1 MNALGGFSHDELLRY
16 SRHFLLP
23 QVGVEGQRRLRD
35 ASVLVVGAGGLGA
48 PVLQYLA
55 AAGVGKLGVVDFDRV
70 ELSNLQRQVIHRTV
84 DVGRL
89 KVDSARDAVRALN
102 PDVELITW
110 NDRLTS
116 ANALE
121 RIGAFDV
128 VVDGSDNFPTR
139 YLVND
144 ACVLTGTPL
153 VSAAIFRFEGQAS
166 VFATADGPCYRCLH
180 PEPPPP
186 DLVPS
191 CAEGGV
197 LGVLPGIMG
206 SIEALE
212 AIKLIT
218 GAGEGLAGR
227 LLLLDALTMKVRE
240 VALRRDPACPACG
253 EHRTVTELIDYE
265 AFCGVGSASERGDDE
280 IEPGELRRV
289 LDGDGAPLVVD
300 VRQPHEIAVEPFPD
314 ALPIPLDQ
322 LPGRLGEIDPHR
334 AVVAV
339 CQRGQRSRRAVELL
353 RAAGFAN
360 AKSLRG
366 GMQTWE
372 ATSGAAG
379 RPPAGATQK

>member
-1 MNALGGFSHDELLRY
+1 MGSLDGFSHDELLRY

-23 QVGVEGQRRLRD
+23 EIGVDGQRLLND

-55 AAGVGKLGVVDFDRV
+55 AAGVGRLGIVDFDRV
-70 ELSNLQRQVIHRTV
+70 ELSNLQRQVIHRTS
-84 DVGRL
+84 DIGRL
-89 KVDSARDAVRALN
+89 KVESAREAVVAIN
-102 PDVELITW
+102 PGVEVTTW
-110 NDRLTS
+110 DDQLTS

-121 RIGAFDV
+121 RIAAHDV

-166 VFATADGPCYRCLH
+166 VFATPDGPCYRCLH

-218 GAGEGLAGR
+218 GAGNGLAGR

-240 VALRRDPACPACG
+240 VTLRRDLACPACG
-253 EHRTVTELIDYE
+253 ESRTVTELIDYE
-265 AFCGVGSASERGDDE
+265 AFCGVGSGDVPSEVE
-280 IEPGELRRV
+280 IEPDDLRRQ
-289 LDGDGAPLVVD
+289 LGNGRDPLVVD
-300 VRQPHEIAVEPFPD
+300 VRQPHEVVVEPFPG
-314 ALPIPLDQ
+314 ALTIPLDQ
-322 LPGRLGEIDPHR
+322 LPSRLSEVDPHR

-353 RAAGFAN
+353 RAAGYSDAR
-360 AKSLRG
+360 SLRG
-366 GMQTWE
+366 GVEEWRVG
-372 ATSGAAG
+372 SG
-379 RPPAGATQK
+379 K

>member
-1 MNALGGFSHDELLRY
+1 MERGLSSLDGFSHDELLRY

-23 QVGVEGQRRLRD
+23 EIGVEGQRRLRD
-35 ASVLVVGAGGLGA
+35 AGVLVVGAGGLGA

-55 AAGVGKLGVVDFDRV
+55 AAGVGRIGIVDFDRV
-70 ELSNLQRQVIHRTV
+70 ELSNLQRQVIHGTE
-84 DVGRL
+84 DVGRK
-89 KVDSARDAVRALN
+89 KVESAREAVLAIN
-102 PDVELITW
+102 PGVNVTTGD
-110 NDRLTS
+110 DQLTS

-121 RIGAFDV
+121 RVAAHDA

-166 VFATADGPCYRCLH
+166 VFATSDGPCYRCLH

-218 GAGEGLAGR
+218 GAGKGLAGR
-227 LLLLDALTMKVRE
+227 LLLLDALTMKLRE
-240 VALRRDPACPACG
+240 VTLRRDPACPACG
-253 EHRTVTELIDYE
+253 ENRTVTELIDYE
-265 AFCGVGSASERGDDE
+265 AFCGVGSGTDRNEDE
-280 IEPGELRRV
+280 IEPAELRR
-289 LDGDGAPLVVD
+289 LLGNGLSPLVVD
-300 VRQPHEIAVEPFPD
+300 VRQPHEVAVEPFPG
-314 ALPIPLDQ
+314 ALTIPLDL
-322 LPGRLGEIDPHR
+322 LPSRLSEVDPHR

-353 RAAGFAN
+353 RAAGFGDVR
-360 AKSLRG
+360 SLRG
-366 GMQTWE
+366 GVVEWK
-372 ATSGAAG
+372 AGSG
-379 RPPAGATQK
+379 K

>member
-1 MNALGGFSHDELLRY
+1 MSSLEGFSHDELLRY

-23 QVGVEGQRRLRD
+23 EIGVEGQRRLRD

-55 AAGVGKLGVVDFDRV
+55 AAGVGRLGVVDFDRV
-70 ELSNLQRQVIHRTV
+70 DLSNLQRQVIHGTA

-89 KVDSARDAVRALN
+89 KVESAREAVLALN
-102 PDVELITW
+102 PGIQVTTW
-110 NDRLTS
+110 DDQLAS
-116 ANALE
+116 GNALE
-121 RIGAFDV
+121 RVAAHDV

-186 DLVPS
+186 GLVPS

-218 GAGEGLAGR
+218 GAGSGLAGR

-253 EHRTVTELIDYE
+253 ENRTVTELIDYE
-265 AFCGVGSASERGDDE
+265 AFCGVGSGDRHAEDE
-280 IEPGELRRV
+280 IEPEALRI
-289 LDGDGAPLVVD
+289 LLGNGGDPVVVD
-300 VRQPHEIAVEPFPD
+300 VRQPHEVAVEPFPG

-322 LPGRLGEIDPHR
+322 LPSRLAEVDPHR
-334 AVVAV
+334 PVVAV
-339 CQRGQRSRRAVELL
+339 CQRGQRSRRAVQLL
-353 RAAGFAN
+353 RAAGFAD
-360 AKSLRG
+360 ARSLRG
-366 GMQTWE
+366 GMEEWKVNGE
-372 ATSGAAG
+372 
-379 RPPAGATQK
+379 K

>member
-1 MNALGGFSHDELLRY
+1 MNALNGFSHDELLRY

-23 QVGVEGQRRLRD
+23 QVGIEGQRRLRA

-55 AAGVGKLGVVDFDRV
+55 AAGVGKLGIVDFDRV
-70 ELSNLQRQVIHRTV
+70 ELSNLQRQVIHGTA

-89 KVDSARDAVRALN
+89 KVDSARDAIRALN
-102 PDVELITW
+102 PDVEVTTW
-110 NDRLTS
+110 DDRLTS

-121 RIGAFDV
+121 RIGVFDV

-166 VFATADGPCYRCLH
+166 VFATAGGPCYRCLH

-218 GAGEGLAGR
+218 CAGEGLAGR

-253 EHRTVTELIDYE
+253 EHRTVTGLIDYE
-265 AFCGVGSASERGDDE
+265 AFCGVGSSGAAGEDE
-280 IEPGELRRV
+280 IDPDELQRMLGGSGGPV
-289 LDGDGAPLVVD
+289 VVD
-300 VRQPHEIAVEPFPD
+300 VRQAHEVAVEPFPG
-314 ALPIPLDQ
+314 ALAIPLDE

-334 AVVAV
+334 AVVTV

-353 RAAGFAN
+353 RAAGFGEVR
-360 AKSLRG
+360 SLRG
-366 GMQTWE
+366 GVEKCRRGDSNPHGLAPT
-372 ATSGAAG
+372 A
-379 RPPAGATQK
+379 P

>member
-1 MNALGGFSHDELLRY
+1 MNELGGFSHDELLRY

-23 QVGVEGQRRLRD
+23 QVGVEGQRRLRN

-70 ELSNLQRQVIHRTV
+70 ELSNLQRQVIHRTA

-110 NDRLTS
+110 SDRLTS

-227 LLLLDALTMKVRE
+227 LLLLDALTMRVRE

-265 AFCGVGSASERGDDE
+265 AFCGVGTGSERGDDE

-353 RAAGFAN
+353 RAAGFGS

-366 GMQTWE
+366 GMQKWE

-379 RPPAGATQK
+379 RPPADATQK

>member
-1 MNALGGFSHDELLRY
+1 MSSLDGFSHDELLRY

-23 QVGVEGQRRLRD
+23 EIGVEGQRRLRD
-35 ASVLVVGAGGLGA
+35 AGVLVVGAGGLGA

-55 AAGVGKLGVVDFDRV
+55 AAGVGRIGIVDFDRV
-70 ELSNLQRQVIHRTV
+70 ELSNLQRQVIHGTE
-84 DVGRL
+84 DVGRK
-89 KVDSARDAVRALN
+89 KVESAREAVLAIN
-102 PDVELITW
+102 PGVNVTTW
-110 NDRLTS
+110 DDQLTS

-121 RIGAFDV
+121 RVAAHDV

-166 VFATADGPCYRCLH
+166 VFATSDGPCYRCLH

-218 GAGEGLAGR
+218 GAGKGLAGR
-227 LLLLDALTMKVRE
+227 LLLLDALTMKLRE
-240 VALRRDPACPACG
+240 VTLRRDPACPACG
-253 EHRTVTELIDYE
+253 ENRTVTELIDYE
-265 AFCGVGSASERGDDE
+265 AFCGVGSGTDRNEDE
-280 IEPGELRRV
+280 IEPAELRR
-289 LDGDGAPLVVD
+289 LLGIGLSPLVVD
-300 VRQPHEIAVEPFPD
+300 VRQPHEVAVEPFPG
-314 ALPIPLDQ
+314 ALTIPLDL
-322 LPGRLGEIDPHR
+322 LPSRLSEVDPHR

-353 RAAGFAN
+353 RAAGFGDVR
-360 AKSLRG
+360 SLRG
-366 GMQTWE
+366 GVVEWK
-372 ATSGAAG
+372 AGSG
-379 RPPAGATQK
+379 K

>member
-1 MNALGGFSHDELLRY
+1 MNTLDGFSHDQLLRY

-35 ASVLVVGAGGLGA
+35 ARVLVVGAGGLGA

-55 AAGVGKLGVVDFDRV
+55 AAGVGTLGVVDFDRV
-70 ELSNLQRQVIHRTV
+70 ELSNLQRQVIHSTA

-89 KVDSARDAVRALN
+89 KVDSAREAIRALN
-102 PDVELITW
+102 PDVEVTTW
-110 NDRLTS
+110 DDRLTS

-121 RIGAFDV
+121 RIASFDV

-166 VFATADGPCYRCLH
+166 VFATANGPCYRCLH

-240 VALRRDPACPACG
+240 VELRRDPACPACG
-253 EHRTVTELIDYE
+253 EHRTVTGLIDYE
-265 AFCGVGSASERGDDE
+265 AFCGVGSASEAGEDE
-280 IEPGELRRV
+280 IESEDLRKM
-289 LDGDGAPLVVD
+289 LAGNGGPLVVD
-300 VRQPHEIAVEPFPD
+300 VRQPHEVAVEPFPG
-314 ALPIPLDQ
+314 ALAIPLDQ
-322 LPGRLGEIDPHR
+322 LPGRLGEIDSHR

-353 RAAGFAN
+353 RAAGFGD

-366 GMQTWE
+366 GMEAWE
-372 ATSGAAG
+372 VMSGG
-379 RPPAGATQK
+379 

>member
-1 MNALGGFSHDELLRY
+1 MNALDGFSHDELLRY

-35 ASVLVVGAGGLGA
+35 ASVLVVGAGGLGT

-70 ELSNLQRQVIHRTV
+70 ELSNLQRQVIHRTA

-102 PDVELITW
+102 PDVEVITW
-110 NDRLTS
+110 DDRLTS

-166 VFATADGPCYRCLH
+166 VFVTADGPCYRCLH

-240 VALRRDPACPACG
+240 VTLRRDPACPVCG

-280 IEPGELRRV
+280 IEPGELRSV

-322 LPGRLGEIDPHR
+322 LAERLAEIDPHR

-353 RAAGFAN
+353 RAAGFGN

-366 GMQTWE
+366 GMQKWE

-379 RPPAGATQK
+379 RPPADAAQK

>member
-1 MNALGGFSHDELLRY
+1 MSSLDGFSHDELLRY

-23 QVGVEGQRRLRD
+23 EIGVEGQRRLRN
-35 ASVLVVGAGGLGA
+35 AGVLVVGAGGLGA

-55 AAGVGKLGVVDFDRV
+55 AAGVGRIGIVDFDRV
-70 ELSNLQRQVIHRTV
+70 ELSNLQRQVIHGTE
-84 DVGRL
+84 DVGRK
-89 KVDSARDAVRALN
+89 KVESAREAVLAIN
-102 PDVELITW
+102 PGVNVTTW
-110 NDRLTS
+110 DGQLTS

-121 RIGAFDV
+121 RVAAHDV

-166 VFATADGPCYRCLH
+166 VFATSDGPCYRCLH

-218 GAGEGLAGR
+218 GAGKGLAGR
-227 LLLLDALTMKVRE
+227 LLLLDALTMKLRE
-240 VALRRDPACPACG
+240 VTLRRDPACPACG
-253 EHRTVTELIDYE
+253 ENRTVTELIDYE
-265 AFCGVGSASERGDDE
+265 AFCGVGSGTDRNEDE
-280 IEPGELRRV
+280 IEPAELRR
-289 LDGDGAPLVVD
+289 LLGIGLSPLVVD
-300 VRQPHEIAVEPFPD
+300 VRQPHEVAGEPFPG
-314 ALPIPLDQ
+314 ALTIPLDL
-322 LPGRLGEIDPHR
+322 LPSRLSEVDPHR

-353 RAAGFAN
+353 RAAGFGDVR
-360 AKSLRG
+360 SLRG
-366 GMQTWE
+366 GVVEWK
-372 ATSGAAG
+372 AGSG
-379 RPPAGATQK
+379 K

>member
-1 MNALGGFSHDELLRY
+1 MERGLSSLDGFSHDELLRY

-23 QVGVEGQRRLRD
+23 EIGVEGQRRLRN
-35 ASVLVVGAGGLGA
+35 AGVLVVGAGGLGA

-55 AAGVGKLGVVDFDRV
+55 AAGVGRIGIVDFDRV
-70 ELSNLQRQVIHRTV
+70 ELSNLQRQVIHGTE
-84 DVGRL
+84 DVGRK
-89 KVDSARDAVRALN
+89 KVESAREAVLAIN
-102 PDVELITW
+102 PGVNVTTW
-110 NDRLTS
+110 DDQLTS

-121 RIGAFDV
+121 RVAAHDV

-166 VFATADGPCYRCLH
+166 VFATSDGPCYRCLH

-218 GAGEGLAGR
+218 GAGKGLAGR
-227 LLLLDALTMKVRE
+227 LLLLDALTMKLRE
-240 VALRRDPACPACG
+240 VTLRRDPACPACG
-253 EHRTVTELIDYE
+253 ENRTVTELIDYE
-265 AFCGVGSASERGDDE
+265 AFCGVGSGTDRNEDE
-280 IEPGELRRV
+280 IEPAELRR
-289 LDGDGAPLVVD
+289 LLGIGLSPLVVD
-300 VRQPHEIAVEPFPD
+300 VRQPHEVAVEPFPG
-314 ALPIPLDQ
+314 ALTIPLDL
-322 LPGRLGEIDPHR
+322 LPSRLSEVDPHR

-353 RAAGFAN
+353 RAAGFGDVR
-360 AKSLRG
+360 SLRG
-366 GMQTWE
+366 GVVEWK
-372 ATSGAAG
+372 AGSG
-379 RPPAGATQK
+379 K

>member
-1 MNALGGFSHDELLRY
+1 
-16 SRHFLLP
+16 
-23 QVGVEGQRRLRD
+23 
-35 ASVLVVGAGGLGA
+35 
-48 PVLQYLA
+48 
-55 AAGVGKLGVVDFDRV
+55 
-70 ELSNLQRQVIHRTV
+70 
-84 DVGRL
+84 VGRL
-89 KVDSARDAVRALN
+89 KVESAREAIRALN
-102 PDVELITW
+102 PEVAVKTW
-110 NDRLTS
+110 DDRLTS
-116 ANALE
+116 ANALD

-144 ACVLTGTPL
+144 ACVLTDTPL

-218 GAGEGLAGR
+218 GAGQGLAGR
-227 LLLLDALTMKVRE
+227 LLLLDALTMTVRE

-253 EHRTVTELIDYE
+253 EHRSVTELIDYE
-265 AFCGVGSASERGDDE
+265 AFCGVGSAGEAGEDE
-280 IEPGELRRV
+280 LESGELRRL
-289 LDGDGAPLVVD
+289 LDGNGGPLVVD
-300 VRQPHEIAVEPFPD
+300 VRQPHEVAVEPFPD
-314 ALPIPLDQ
+314 ALAIPLDQ

-353 RAAGFAN
+353 RAAGFGN
-360 AKSLRG
+360 VRSLRG
-366 GMQTWE
+366 GIEQWDVGRG
-372 ATSGAAG
+372 SG
-379 RPPAGATQK
+379 K

>member
-1 MNALGGFSHDELLRY
+1 MERGLSSLDGFSHDELLRY

-23 QVGVEGQRRLRD
+23 EIGVEGQRRLRD
-35 ASVLVVGAGGLGA
+35 AGVLVVGAGGLGA

-55 AAGVGKLGVVDFDRV
+55 AAGVGRIGIVDFDRV
-70 ELSNLQRQVIHRTV
+70 ELSNLQRQVIHGTE
-84 DVGRL
+84 DVGRK
-89 KVDSARDAVRALN
+89 KVESAREAVLAIN
-102 PDVELITW
+102 PGVNVTTW
-110 NDRLTS
+110 DDQLTS

-121 RIGAFDV
+121 RVAAHDV

-166 VFATADGPCYRCLH
+166 VFATSDGPCYRCLH

-218 GAGEGLAGR
+218 GAGKGLAGR
-227 LLLLDALTMKVRE
+227 LLLLDALTMKLRE
-240 VALRRDPACPACG
+240 VTLRRDPACPACG
-253 EHRTVTELIDYE
+253 ENRTVTELIDYE
-265 AFCGVGSASERGDDE
+265 AFCGVGSGTDRNEDE
-280 IEPGELRRV
+280 IEPAELRR
-289 LDGDGAPLVVD
+289 LLGIGLSPLVVD
-300 VRQPHEIAVEPFPD
+300 VRQPHEVAVEPFPG
-314 ALPIPLDQ
+314 ALTIPLDL
-322 LPGRLGEIDPHR
+322 LPSRLSEVDPHR

-353 RAAGFAN
+353 RAAGFGDVR
-360 AKSLRG
+360 SLRG
-366 GMQTWE
+366 GVVEWK
-372 ATSGAAG
+372 AGSG
-379 RPPAGATQK
+379 K